1 MITRNKLFALSVLS
15 FLVAPGTAYAY
26 VGPGLG
32 AGTVAVVLGVLGS
45 IGLWLFALLWY
56 PFKRWLAARRRR
68 GVRVPARK
76 DGAHG

>member
-1 MITRNKLFALSVLS
+1 MTTRNKMLALSVVA
-15 FLVAPGTAYAY
+15 FLAAPGTAYAY

-56 PFKRWLAARRRR
+56 PFKRWRAARRRR
-68 GVRVPARK
+68 GAPDPASE
-76 DGAHG
+76 DGAHP